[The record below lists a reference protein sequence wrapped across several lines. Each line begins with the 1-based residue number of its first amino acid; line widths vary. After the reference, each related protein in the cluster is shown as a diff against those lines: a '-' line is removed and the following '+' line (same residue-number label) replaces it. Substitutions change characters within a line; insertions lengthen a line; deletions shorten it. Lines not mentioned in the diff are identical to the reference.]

1 VTDQGRSARIKAEQG
16 MLCADWG
23 THVLTALGLDSVAE
37 TVYRAMLEHP
47 AADVAHLGVLTGMFE
62 GEVRDALDTLSE
74 LALVRPAA
82 GGTGRLRAVSPDI
95 GMEILMARQQAQLA
109 AQQQRLEA
117 SRAAAA
123 QLISEYAELRP
134 ATSHPGVEQLVGL
147 DQIRDRL
154 AVLTREVREEFLTF
168 APGGPQTAENMAASR
183 PLNQDLLGR
192 GVRMRTIYLD
202 SVRTNRPTVDHANW
216 LTRLGGQVRTVPSLP
231 TRMILMDRRTAM
243 ISVSSDDTSAG
254 AVLLTG
260 QGTLTALCALF
271 ETTWESAQPL
281 GQAVPTDAHGLT
293 GQQAT
298 ALRLLAEGHT
308 DEAIAKRLGV
318 SHRTARRIASEL
330 MDRLGARSR
339 FEAGVRAVQQGW
351 LPERA

>member
-1 VTDQGRSARIKAEQG
+1 
-16 MLCADWG
+16 M
-23 THVLTALGLDSVAE
+23 LTALGLDSVTE
-37 TVYRAMLEHP
+37 TVYRAMLRHP
-47 AADVAHLGVLTGMFE
+47 AAGVAALAHAAGLSVE
-62 GEVRDALDTLSE
+62 EVGNALDTLSE

-82 GGTGRLRAVSPDI
+82 GDAGRLRAVSPDI
-95 GMEILMARQQAQLA
+95 GMEILMGRQQAQLA
-109 AQQQRLEA
+109 EQQLRLEA

-123 QLISEYAELRP
+123 RLISEYAELRP
-134 ATSHPGVEQLVGL
+134 AASHPGVEHLVGL

-154 AVLTREVREEFLTF
+154 TVLTREVREEFLAF

-202 SVRTNRPTVDHANW
+202 SVRAHRPTVEHATS
-216 LTRLGGQVRTVPSLP
+216 LARLGGRIRTTPSLP
-231 TRMILMDRRTAM
+231 TRMIIMDRLTAM
-243 ISVSSDDTSAG
+243 IPVSSDDTAAG

-281 GQAVPTDAHGLT
+281 GEIVSTDPNGLN

-330 MDRLGARSR
+330 MERLDARSR
-339 FEAGVRAVQQGW
+339 FEAGVRAVQRGW
-351 LPERA
+351 LPDRC

>member
-1 VTDQGRSARIKAEQG
+1 
-16 MLCADWG
+16 M
-23 THVLTALGLDSVAE
+23 LTALGLDSAAE
-37 TVYRAMLEHP
+37 TVYRAMLRHP
-47 AADVAHLGVLTGMFE
+47 AAGVADLAAAVGVPE
-62 GEVRDALDTLSE
+62 EDVRDALDTLSE

-82 GGTGRLRAVSPDI
+82 GDAGRLRAVSPDI

-109 AQQQRLEA
+109 AQQERLEA

-154 AVLTREVREEFLTF
+154 AVLTREVTEEFLAF

-183 PLNQDLLGR
+183 PLNQDLLER
-192 GVRMRTIYLD
+192 GVRMRTLYLD
-202 SVRTNRPTVDHANW
+202 SVRSHRPTVEHATW
-216 LTRLGGQVRTVPSLP
+216 LAGLGGQVRTVPSLP
-231 TRMILMDRRTAM
+231 TRMILMDRRIAM
-243 ISVSSDDTSAG
+243 ISVSSDDTAAG
-254 AVLLTG
+254 AVVLTG
-260 QGTLTALCALF
+260 QGTLTLLYALF

-281 GQAVPTDAHGLT
+281 GEVVPVDPHGLT
-293 GQQAT
+293 AQQTA

-330 MDRLGARSR
+330 MDRLDARSR

-351 LPERA
+351 LPARR

>member
-1 VTDQGRSARIKAEQG
+1 
-16 MLCADWG
+16 M
-23 THVLTALGLDSVAE
+23 LTALGLDTAAE
-37 TVYRAMLEHP
+37 TVYRAMLRTP
-47 AADVAHLGVLTGMFE
+47 AAGVAALADTVGLPGE
-62 GEVRDALDTLSE
+62 EVRDALDTLSE

-82 GGTGRLRAVSPDI
+82 GDAGRLRAVSPDI
-95 GMEILMARQQAQLA
+95 GMEILMGRQQAQLA
-109 AQQQRLEA
+109 AQQQRLES

-154 AVLTREVREEFLTF
+154 AVLTREVRQEFLAF

-183 PLNQDLLGR
+183 PLNEDLLGR

-202 SVRTNRPTVDHANW
+202 SVRTNRPTVEHATW
-216 LTRLGGQVRTVPSLP
+216 LGRLGGRVRTVASLP
-231 TRMILMDRRTAM
+231 TRMILMDRATAM
-243 ISVSSDDTSAG
+243 ISVSSDDTAAG
-254 AVLLTG
+254 AVLLTS

-281 GQAVPTDAHGLT
+281 GETVPTGPNGLT
-293 GQQAT
+293 GQQTT

-308 DEAIAKRLGV
+308 DETIAKRLGV

-330 MDRLGARSR
+330 MERLDARSR

-351 LPERA
+351 LPPRP

>member
-1 VTDQGRSARIKAEQG
+1 VQKR
-16 MLCADWG
+16 G

-37 TVYRAMLEHP
+37 TVYRAMLRHP
-47 AADVAHLGVLTGMFE
+47 AAGVADLGDTAGLSE
-62 GEVRDALDTLSE
+62 EEVRDALDTLSE

-82 GGTGRLRAVSPDI
+82 GDAGRLRAVSPDI
-95 GMEILMARQQAQLA
+95 GMEILMARQQAQLS
-109 AQQQRLEA
+109 AQRQRLEA

-183 PLNQDLLGR
+183 PLNEDLLGR

-202 SVRTNRPTVDHANW
+202 SVRTNRPTAEHADW
-216 LTRLGGQVRTVPSLP
+216 LAQLGGQVRTVPSLP
-231 TRMILMDRRTAM
+231 TRMILMDRRVAM
-243 ISVSSDDTSAG
+243 VSVSSDDTAAG

-281 GQAVPTDAHGLT
+281 GQVVPTDAHGLT

-339 FEAGVRAVQQGW
+339 FEAGVRAVQQRW
-351 LPERA
+351 LPAHR

>member
-1 VTDQGRSARIKAEQG
+1 
-16 MLCADWG
+16 M
-23 THVLTALGLDSVAE
+23 LTALGLDSVAE
-37 TVYRAMLEHP
+37 TVYRAMLRDP
-47 AADVAHLGVLTGMFE
+47 NAGVAALAHAVELSAEEV
-62 GEVRDALDTLSE
+62 GEALDTLSE

-82 GGTGRLRAVSPDI
+82 GDAGRLRAVSPDV
-95 GMEILMARQQAQLA
+95 GMEVLMGRQQAQLA

-134 ATSHPGVEQLVGL
+134 ATSHPGVEHLVGL
-147 DQIRDRL
+147 DRIRDRL
-154 AVLTREVREEFLTF
+154 TVLTREVREEFLTF

-183 PLNQDLLGR
+183 PLNEDLLDR

-202 SVRTNRPTVDHANW
+202 SVRTHRPTVEHATW
-216 LTRLGGQVRTVPSLP
+216 LAGLGGLIRTTPSLP
-231 TRMILMDRRTAM
+231 TRMIIMDRLTAM
-243 ISVSSDDTSAG
+243 IPVSSDDTAAG

-271 ETTWESAQPL
+271 ETTWDAAQPL
-281 GQAVPTDAHGLT
+281 GEIVPTDPHGLT

-298 ALRLLAEGHT
+298 TLRLLAEGHT

-330 MDRLGARSR
+330 MDRLDARSR
-339 FEAGVRAVQQGW
+339 FEAGVRAVQRGW
-351 LPERA
+351 LPARF

>member
-1 VTDQGRSARIKAEQG
+1 
-16 MLCADWG
+16 M
-23 THVLTALGLDSVAE
+23 LTALGLDSVGE
-37 TVYRAMLEHP
+37 TVYRAMLRQP
-47 AADVAHLGVLTGMFE
+47 AAGVAALADSVGLSE
-62 GEVRDALDTLSE
+62 GEVRDALDVLSE

-82 GGTGRLRAVSPDI
+82 GDAGRLRAVSPDI
-95 GMEILMARQQAQLA
+95 GMEILMARQQSELA
-109 AQQQRLEA
+109 AHQQRLEA
-117 SRAAAA
+117 SRVAAA

-134 ATSHPGVEQLVGL
+134 AAGHPGVEHLVGL
-147 DQIRDRL
+147 DRIRDRL
-154 AVLTREVREEFLTF
+154 AVLTREVSEEFLAF

-202 SVRTNRPTVDHANW
+202 SVRASRPTVEHADW
-216 LTRLGGQVRTVPSLP
+216 LTRLGGRVRTVPTLP
-231 TRMILMDRRTAM
+231 TRMILMDRRIAM
-243 ISVSSDDTSAG
+243 ISVSSDDTAAG

-271 ETTWESAQPL
+271 ETTWEAAQPL
-281 GQAVPTDAHGLT
+281 GHLVPSDPQGLT
-293 GQQAT
+293 GQQAA

-308 DEAIAKRLGV
+308 DETIAKRLGV

-339 FEAGVRAVQQGW
+339 FEAGVRAVQRGW
-351 LPERA
+351 LPTRP